1 MQGLTYLIIEQ
12 ALKRKDIKDDIETWK
27 QGTVLNALHFCGHTE
42 RLREVVADFAGKKP
56 LIMPGAIADDVS
68 RIRALYHS
76 GFEDVAR
83 QTLDEFKT
91 QRIEISGVTQH
102 ANARPTENWV
112 WIDSAYMVCPSMA
125 LMGEY
130 DIAFGDLLGFYD
142 ILVNENGL
150 MRHLKQE
157 MGVRDD
163 ERLVG
168 PTDWIDGTAW
178 GRGNGWFV
186 AATVD
191 TLAYAQSEQNSKVEK
206 NFLNVCES
214 LLNFQD
220 DQGIW
225 HAIIDDLDTPPE
237 MSGTTAIAYAFL
249 RASRMGILPSQY
261 EEAARRAIA
270 EVLTNYF
277 DWINYQ
283 VKNQQ
288 TGPMIANLFTPAHME
303 SGCSYGQA
311 FLAMSLQLITEKT

>member
-1 MQGLTYLIIEQ
+1 M
-12 ALKRKDIKDDIETWK
+12 
-27 QGTVLNALHFCGHTE
+27 
-42 RLREVVADFAGKKP
+42 
-56 LIMPGAIADDVS
+56 
-68 RIRALYHS
+68 
-76 GFEDVAR
+76 
-83 QTLDEFKT
+83 
-91 QRIEISGVTQH
+91 
-102 ANARPTENWV
+102 
-112 WIDSAYMVCPSMA
+112 
-125 LMGEY
+125 
-130 DIAFGDLLGFYD
+130 
-142 ILVNENGL
+142 
-150 MRHLKQE
+150 
-157 MGVRDD
+157 
-163 ERLVG
+163 
-168 PTDWIDGTAW
+168 
-178 GRGNGWFV
+178 
-186 AATVD
+186 
-191 TLAYAQSEQNSKVEK
+191 
-206 NFLNVCES
+206 
-214 LLNFQD
+214 LNFQD

>member
-1 MQGLTYLIIEQ
+1 
-12 ALKRKDIKDDIETWK
+12 
-27 QGTVLNALHFCGHTE
+27 
-42 RLREVVADFAGKKP
+42 
-56 LIMPGAIADDVS
+56 
-68 RIRALYHS
+68 
-76 GFEDVAR
+76 
-83 QTLDEFKT
+83 
-91 QRIEISGVTQH
+91 
-102 ANARPTENWV
+102 
-112 WIDSAYMVCPSMA
+112 
-125 LMGEY
+125 
-130 DIAFGDLLGFYD
+130 
-142 ILVNENGL
+142 
-150 MRHLKQE
+150 